1 MLRSRV
7 AAVAL
12 SLMGLPGFAAAATV
26 WQNTGNKVFPLKS
39 SIATAPVSAA
49 QVLHVAVNLKVQNPA
64 ALRAFL
70 AAQHT
75 PGSPAYGVRLTPAQ
89 FAAAYSPSASAAQ
102 SVADY
107 LAATGFKNVQIAPNR
122 LLITADASA
131 AVAQAAFNTRLVQF
145 PLQGRNVF
153 LYNQPVQVPAA
164 LADTVLSVFGL
175 QSLSTIKPALLKP
188 TRNATGIPALNFEF
202 NGPQFQTAYHAGS
215 TPSGSTTTLA
225 IITAGSD
232 LQSVIA
238 DLRQYETQFGLPQ
251 VPVTVTQVAPLPS
264 PQDTSGNG
272 EWDLDS
278 QSATGIAGSVKQ
290 LIFYNTTDLSDAALQ
305 SAYNRF
311 VTDDAAQ
318 VGNMSFG
325 GCELLSGAL
334 GLNDASD
341 QAFMQAVAQGQTLF
355 ASSGDAGAACSV
367 LINLGLPD
375 SGVPDVEY
383 PASSPYVVAV
393 GGTTLLTND
402 DFSYNTEVSWTG
414 GGGGTSLFEAAP
426 SWQQGVV
433 PASAVLET
441 LRGVP
446 DVAMDA
452 DPNTGATVISNGS
465 ATVIGGTS
473 LASPLAAGVWARLQS
488 AHCNQLGFAAPLIYA
503 LDSSRAPLT
512 AAKGFNDVLLGSNG
526 LWAATPGWDYTT
538 GFGSFDIAA
547 VNAALPKTAGCT
559 P

>member
-12 SLMGLPGFAAAATV
+12 SLMALPGFAAAATV
-26 WQNTGNKVFPLKS
+26 WQNTGNKVFPLKPS
-39 SIATAPVSAA
+39 VATTPVNAA
-49 QVLHVAVNLKVQNPA
+49 QVLHVAVNLKVQNQPA
-64 ALRAFL
+64 LSAFL
-70 AAQHT
+70 AAQHM
-75 PGSPAYGVRLTPAQ
+75 PGSPTYGVRLTPAQ
-89 FAAAYSPSASAAQ
+89 FAAAYSPSAAAAQ

-107 LAATGFKNVQIAPNR
+107 LVGAGFRNVQIAPNR

-131 AVAQAAFNTRLVQF
+131 AAAQAAFNTRLVQF
-145 PLQGRNVF
+145 PLQGRQVF

-164 LADTVLSVFGL
+164 LAGSVLSVFGL
-175 QSLSTIKPALLKP
+175 QNLNTMQPALLKP
-188 TRNATGIPALNFEF
+188 THNAVGVPALNFEF
-202 NGPQFQTAYHAGS
+202 SGPQFQAAYDAGS
-215 TPSGSTTTLA
+215 TPTGSATTLA
-225 IITAGSD
+225 IVSAGSD

-238 DLRQYETQFGLPQ
+238 DLRQYEAQFGLPQ
-251 VPVTVTQVAPLPS
+251 VPVTVKQVAPLPS
-264 PQDTSGNG
+264 PQDTSGDG

-278 QSATGIAGSVKQ
+278 QSSTGIAGNVKQ
-290 LIFYNTTDLSDAALQ
+290 LIFYNTTDLSDTALQ
-305 SAYNRF
+305 SAYNAF
-311 VTDDAAQ
+311 VSDDVAQ

-325 GCELLSGAL
+325 GCEALSGAL
-334 GLNDASD
+334 GSNSASD

-375 SGVPDVEY
+375 SGVPSVEY

-393 GGTTLLTND
+393 GGTTLLTNND
-402 DFSYNTEVSWTG
+402 GSYNTEVSWTG
-414 GGGGTSLFEAAP
+414 GGGGTSLFETAP
-426 SWQQGVV
+426 SWQTGVV
-433 PASAVLET
+433 PASALVAT

-473 LASPLAAGVWARLQS
+473 LASPLAAGSWARIQS
-488 AHCNQLGFAAPLIYA
+488 AHCNQLGFAAPLVYA
-503 LDSSRAPLT
+503 LDRSGIPLS
-512 AAKGFNDVLLGSNG
+512 AATGFNDVLFGSNG
-526 LWAATPGWDYTT
+526 LWVATPGWDYTT
-538 GFGSFDIAA
+538 GFGSFDISA